1 MTSVAVAAS
10 SSRDVVDGPWAGLG
24 FVPAPAVRVL
34 GMRRSGNHA
43 ICNWLQR
50 NAPQRSALFLNNC
63 RAGADPLRSFNGL
76 EVSGARRGE
85 DLATAAAEAGQG
97 AMLLVSYEDSAHS
110 QFAGLR
116 ALSGPVPDAGFDHE
130 VLIYR
135 SPLNWVASLLRKMQ
149 DNPNLSVSDRT
160 ATLAR
165 ALATYGDHLEA
176 VEMAEARGHVAIC
189 YDTWVADELYRARV
203 LKALGLPVRDNA
215 LGAVQPYGG
224 GPTFQ
229 KDAIDAAELTP
240 TDRHRA
246 MATDPEYQAVLRLMA
261 LDPRLMAQAESL
273 FPADAARLSRIAA
286 LPLFDAEVLQ

>member
-1 MTSVAVAAS
+1 MTSVAALATS
-10 SSRDVVDGPWAGLG
+10 AEAGPWAELCLM
-24 FVPAPAVRVL
+24 PSLALRVV

-50 NAPQRSALFLNNC
+50 NAPQGAALFLNNC

-76 EVSGARRGE
+76 EVSGVRRGE
-85 DLATAAAEAGQG
+85 DLAAAAAEVGQG
-97 AMLLVSYEDSAHS
+97 ALLLVSYEDSAHN

-116 ALSGPVPDAGFDHE
+116 ALSGPVPDAAFDQD

-149 DNPNLSVSDRT
+149 DNPSLSASDRV

-189 YDTWVADELYRARV
+189 YDQWVADEVYRARV
-203 LKALGLPVRDNA
+203 LKALGLPVHDNS

-229 KDAIDAAELTP
+229 KDATEAAELTP
-240 TDRHRA
+240 TDRYRA

-261 LDPRLMAQAESL
+261 LDPRLMAQAKCL
-273 FPADAARLSRIAA
+273 FHADAARLLRIAA
-286 LPLFDAEVLQ
+286 LPLFDAEVLS